1 LERLRERI
9 RRQASRRLRR
19 QLDAYDRQVEELT
32 SVERRRDDDVARE
45 IAELEA
51 RLRASRTVDW
61 SRLPGTEFLPDLENA
76 LLVPDASWNRPPAPP
91 GLLARIRA
99 AFRRFVAWL
108 RRLFTRSR
116 APAPEPGERTVT
128 LAFASGGGR
137 ALGPSELG
145 EALARLSGPQR
156 EELAGRVESSIKAR
170 ERSLEREAEEKRKAV
185 EAQRRRL
192 EAERAELE
200 RRGETETERAVR
212 AAEERRFQRELK
224 ERGYVAEKSGELVVT
239 YGLVE
244 RFARLLLEEQ
254 SRRLPGD
261 VRLSLKGSASTG
273 VYEKARLARLD
284 EVAHLD
290 VPSSLL
296 AARLAG
302 SRHIDESTSYVY
314 REVTAESVH
323 VVVAFDRSGSMAEGG
338 KLDAAKRA
346 LLALYVAVRNRYP
359 DATVDLLAFD
369 NTVSVLDLLELWE
382 CRPGAFTNTSEA
394 LRAAHLLLR
403 PSRASR
409 RELYVITDG
418 LPEAYTDPNGEVR
431 SGQLDRAMEEALER
445 ARELA
450 TVTPLRATL
459 ILLRSDR
466 PEYEVAAR
474 SIARTLGGE
483 LVVTDPAGL
492 GFELLV
498 RWAHGSETE
507 RKLAP
512 AAPRPTPPAPS
523 AGRGR
528 RRRVDRRMG
537 G

>member
-1 LERLRERI
+1 LRERI

-19 QLDAYDRQVEELT
+19 QLDDYDRRVEELT

-45 IAELEA
+45 IAALEE

-61 SRLPGTEFLPDLENA
+61 SRLPSPELLSDLENA
-76 LLVPDASWNRPPAPP
+76 LLLPEASWNRPPRPP
-91 GLLARIRA
+91 GLGARIRA
-99 AFRRFVAWL
+99 AFRRFLAWL
-108 RRLFTRSR
+108 RRLFSRSR
-116 APAPEPGERTVT
+116 APAPRAPERTVT
-128 LAFASGGGR
+128 LAFPVAGGR

-145 EALARLSGPQR
+145 EALARLSSPQR
-156 EELAGRVESSIKAR
+156 EELAGRVESSIRAR
-170 ERSLEREAEEKRKAV
+170 ERALEREAEEKRKAA
-185 EAQRRRL
+185 EAQRRQL
-192 EAERAELE
+192 EAERSELE
-200 RRGETETERAVR
+200 RRAGAETERVVR
-212 AAEERRFQRELK
+212 AAEERRFQQELR
-224 ERGYVAEKSGELVVT
+224 ERGYVAEKDGGLVVT

-273 VYEKARLARLD
+273 IYEKARLARLD

-296 AARLAG
+296 AARMAG

-314 REVTAESVH
+314 REITAESVH

-346 LLALYVAVRNRYP
+346 LLALYVAIRNRYS

-382 CRPGAFTNTSEA
+382 CKPGAFTNTAEA

-409 RELYVITDG
+409 RELYLITDG

-445 ARELA
+445 SRELA
-450 TVTPLRATL
+450 TVTPLRTTL

-474 SIARTLGGE
+474 ALARTLNGE

-492 GFELLV
+492 GFELLI
-498 RWAHGSETE
+498 RWAHGAETE
-507 RKLAP
+507 RRIAP
-512 AAPRPTPPAPS
+512 TAPRSPPPVPP

-528 RRRVDRRMG
+528 RRRADRRMG